1 MCHRV
6 NGQTE
11 HCRAR
16 NDESTP
22 TARMILSGNGYLE
35 IWQTCPWVIEA
46 FEADAGLINIAHNKI
61 LRLRWSAVSVSSS
74 YVFQGLY
81 RGRFSAAIDSSE
93 LVRERQ
99 RWHRWNQRQLWAG
112 IKAKGRVHLKN
123 ALDRRSRN
131 RGLCGRIR
139 PPHLFARISSQRNHF
154 FYLPSVLEDDCKY
167 AQRNRS
173 RKARRFSHMSGL
185 QHAGNV
191 LCRYAERG
199 ARLTAQDKMFQ
210 S

>member
-1 MCHRV
+1 MRPPKSSTFWVVQEETGANGLPPDCAILISFASAGVDDCLDRTVDASVRV
-6 NGQTE
+6 VMLWT
-11 HCRAR
+11 HAR
-16 NDESTP
+16 
-22 TARMILSGNGYLE
+22 R
-35 IWQTCPWVIEA
+35 
-46 FEADAGLINIAHNKI
+46 
-61 LRLRWSAVSVSSS
+61 
-74 YVFQGLY
+74 
-81 RGRFSAAIDSSE
+81 
-93 LVRERQ
+93 
-99 RWHRWNQRQLWAG
+99 WAG

-199 ARLTAQDKMFQ
+199 ARLTAQGEILECQ
-210 S
+210 